1 MVVYWHDTCR
11 ENIARSPLRSTGPA
25 PFPIAA
31 KYFGP
36 TFGVGYDV
44 HHSHAHSSQIHRT
57 YTVPNRRQVFWTHV
71 RGRLRSHTLILLT
84 PSSHALFSHP
94 LLTPSLLTPS
104 LHWYTHILLSLEG
117 GEILFYPPIL
127 FQVGDAC
134 EVDHRWWP
142 AHTNE
147 GVRGCS
153 WHGFLEHV
161 GVDESCTDIFI
172 QLYKYLFE
180 SRNDWTH
187 EICMHEYLRMRMRVC
202 VCLSVSVCVCVWC
215 MRVSGCLWDAAP
227 AGEYMEV

>member
-1 MVVYWHDTCR
+1 MLGQCPRLGHTVYGSLFTLAGKTLRVHPAKTLR
-11 ENIARSPLRSTGPA
+11 VYRSDPQDLHRSQSLPSILDPRSGSAT
-25 PFPIAA
+25 I
-31 KYFGP
+31 
-36 TFGVGYDV
+36 
-44 HHSHAHSSQIHRT
+44 SHAH
-57 YTVPNRRQVFWTHV
+57 
-71 RGRLRSHTLILLT
+71 
-84 PSSHALFSHP
+84 SSHALFSHP

-104 LHWYTHILLSLEG
+104 LQWYTHILLSLEG

-180 SRNDWTH
+180 SRND
-187 EICMHEYLRMRMRVC
+187 
-202 VCLSVSVCVCVWC
+202 
-215 MRVSGCLWDAAP
+215 
-227 AGEYMEV
+227 